1 MAGIIRFYYDENN
14 EDVYEA
20 SILNS
25 FKVIKNDNQHLT
37 ISIKTMDKTYDFN
50 ISSDDRWKNDLQLIV
65 SFFNQNL
72 EKVLNGSTGCKIG
85 TFKDRCYVYFNFYE
99 DFDGDAVEHGQ
110 FTGEYT
116 ESLELSMEK
125 VFFVRNDELEIVNEE
140 LKAGGKI
147 KFICPVN
154 EPVSNAGGGRA
165 YATYDIIGNV
175 FAYVVIEYYD
185 I

>member
-72 EKVLNGSTGCKIG
+72 EKVLNGSTGCKID

-99 DFDGDAVEHGQ
+99 DFDGDAVEHGKPAVKL
-110 FTGEYT
+110 
-116 ESLELSMEK
+116 SL
-125 VFFVRNDELEIVNEE
+125 FVLLTNLYRIQEG
-140 LKAGGKI
+140 AGLMLHMI
-147 KFICPVN
+147 
-154 EPVSNAGGGRA
+154 
-165 YATYDIIGNV
+165 
-175 FAYVVIEYYD
+175 
-185 I
+185 

>member
-72 EKVLNGSTGCKIG
+72 EKVLNGSTGCKID

-116 ESLELSMEK
+116 EWT
-125 VFFVRNDELEIVNEE
+125 IVNNLDTKRRKEKR
-140 LKAGGKI
+140 LK
-147 KFICPVN
+147 
-154 EPVSNAGGGRA
+154 
-165 YATYDIIGNV
+165 
-175 FAYVVIEYYD
+175 
-185 I
+185 